1 MNDILWQPDPER
13 VAASSMQRLLRQRQA
28 DGHPA
33 INDYP
38 SLWRWSVTEPEAFWQ
53 TVADFCGISFAT
65 PAEQV
70 LACG

>member
-28 DGHPA
+28 DGHTA

-38 SLWRWSVTEPEAFWQ
+38 
-53 TVADFCGISFAT
+53 G
-65 PAEQV
+65 
-70 LACG
+70 